1 MYRIMSFGFKYS
13 RPRDIE
19 VVDVRDMKNP
29 HHNMRLRPM
38 TGKDKDVQDF
48 VKKDALYLHMFDQ
61 AAQMLDRTGS
71 VAFGCLGGRH
81 RSVAMA
87 ELVAEGMR
95 RSGAEVQVI
104 HRELG

>member
-48 VKKDALYLHMFDQ
+48 VKKDAL
-61 AAQMLDRTGS
+61 LDRTGS